1 MEKTLPSAAEPLEH
15 LLRTSRG
22 TLTVSPPLK
31 PRSKIVVSFRLSYS
45 TWDISCGPTESL
57 LISVSVSTQ
66 TRCVLV
72 DCINFSDFWSI
83 TSTINECI
91 KSNNIQSLNLNLWTQ
106 EQLLLNWHN
115 IQILPWNSVL
125 TCLFFDTSKFCIVYI
140 STRSPVFITIFVH
153 YYFEVT

>member
-72 DCINFSDFWSI
+72 DSINFSDFWSI

-91 KSNNIQSLNLNLWTQ
+91 KSNNIQS
-106 EQLLLNWHN
+106 LLLNWHN